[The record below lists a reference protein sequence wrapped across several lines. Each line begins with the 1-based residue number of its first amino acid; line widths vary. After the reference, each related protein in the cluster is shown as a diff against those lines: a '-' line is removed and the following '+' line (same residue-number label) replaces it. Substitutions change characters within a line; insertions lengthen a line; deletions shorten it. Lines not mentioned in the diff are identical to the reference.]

1 MKSITRKRINAKNGG
16 TGGSGG
22 TGTVTNINTTSPI
35 LGGPITVSGTIS
47 FDQSANFTWTGS
59 HTFTVDLP
67 TSSIV
72 PTGADD
78 FTNKAYV
85 DAIAAGIIPAGTVLA
100 ATTAA
105 LPACTYANGALGVG
119 ATLTASAPGAFPA
132 QDGVSVTVSDSLLVK
147 NQASSLQNGQY
158 ILTDAGSGITPW
170 ILTRRTSY
178 DTVSEILRGTATP
191 VLAGTVN
198 GGKVFWMV
206 SPTPSTIGTDPITFD
221 ILFIPGGSAYTP
233 GNGIDISGIII
244 SARLS
249 ATGGLVF
256 NAGQIAANPDGVTID
271 INGSNQLEFVGA
283 GSDVTNDSLVAGATV
298 TDALN
303 TLSGS
308 LVQNLTDV
316 LTAGNT
322 TSLTAIFDDGAGTA
336 LSVLPGKLESTA
348 GLRIKAT
355 TSLIVSDITEAINML
370 VFDFTTGDWN
380 IGDTGGYFGAPYI
393 ASTTSNQL
401 MTLYT
406 GNAGITLDGGNGVST
421 IYGTNSVNINS
432 VYSIPIIDGT
442 SGQTYVTD
450 GAGVVSWGTTTGY
463 NTLIPLTAAALLVIA
478 GNGALDPRII
488 YQITNAGAGTSGV
501 NAILN
506 IVAQDSSTLQV
517 GGYGTFSN
525 SNTMATECKMT
536 YDLTNNFI
544 LSVEEPLYNNKVYA
558 GIRTSTA
565 LIEQSVI
572 QVFPFGSNTIR
583 DNTFNGCQWDNYDNT
598 GQQIRG
604 CNQTC
609 TWIDWA
615 SHKNCEMINQFME
628 GVSNQLSGVPDITI
642 SADATVLECNDFWG
656 NDSEGTLLNMGSGT
670 EVSYIRIGWFSNLDM
685 GGGANA
691 DFRFNNIGSTAHIIV
706 NTTSGVRY
714 CEFGNGVNVT
724 LDGATQQCNFLS
736 GDQGG
741 IEILNFHGIRSTLIN
756 CDYSSGPDE
765 ITCTNSILNAC
776 SVNSTAG
783 PAAGNQILNSNLTNC
798 TIDFGVFTGCTVLGL
813 TAENQ
818 IITFTGNNQT
828 IGPVNMVHVYTNATA
843 RDTAITKPLP
853 GMLCVLDSTRN
864 LSFYTIAGGWI
875 NL

>member
-1 MKSITRKRINAKNGG
+1 MKGITRKRINAKKGG
-16 TGGSGG
+16 PGGSGG
-22 TGTVTNINTTSPI
+22 SGTVTNISTTSPI

-132 QDGVSVTVSDSLLVK
+132 QDGVSFSTSDSLLVK

-336 LSVLPGKLESTA
+336 LSVLPGGLDSTA
-348 GLRIKAT
+348 GIRLHPT
-355 TSLIVSDITEAINML
+355 TAFSIFDPTEGLGMMVL
-370 VFDFTTGDWN
+370 DLTSGDWYL
-380 IGDTGGYFGAPYI
+380 GDIGGYYGTPYI
-393 ASTTSNQL
+393 QSSGLQI
-401 MTLYT
+401 TLFT
-406 GNAGITLDGGNGVST
+406 PNAGLTLDGTAGRTTISAGNGVS
-421 IYGTNSVNINS
+421 INNA
-432 VYSIPIIDGT
+432 YDIPIVDGT
-442 SGQTYVTD
+442 IGQTYITD
-450 GAGVVSWGTTTGY
+450 GAGVVSWGVPTGY
-463 NTLIPLTAAALLVIA
+463 NTIIPLTAAALLVIA
-478 GNGALDPRII
+478 GNGALDPRVI
-488 YQITNAGAGTSGV
+488 YQIVDAGAGTSGV
-501 NAILN
+501 SAALN
-506 IVAQDSSTLQV
+506 IVAQDSATLQI
-517 GGYGTFSN
+517 GGYGEFTN
-525 SNTMATECKMT
+525 VNTRVTECKMT

-558 GIRTSTA
+558 GIRTSSA

-572 QVFPFGSNTIR
+572 KYFDFDSANTR
-583 DNTFNGCQWDNYDNT
+583 DNTINGCQFDNFST
-598 GQQIRG
+598 GTELRG
-604 CNQTC
+604 CTWNIAWVDFNSKVNTITNQYL
-609 TWIDWA
+609 D
-615 SHKNCEMINQFME
+615 
-628 GVSNQLSGVPDITI
+628 GVSNQLSGVPDMILGSNI
-642 SADATVLECNDFWG
+642 ELECNDFYG
-656 NDSEGTLLNMGSGT
+656 NDSEGTLLNMGDSA
-670 EVSYIRIGWFSNLDM
+670 EISYVRIGWFSNVDM
-685 GGGANA
+685 GNVDNA
-691 DFRFNNIGSTAHIIV
+691 DLRFCNIGSTAHIVV
-706 NTTSGVRY
+706 NTPSGVRY
-714 CEFGNGVNVT
+714 CEFGNGVNAT

-741 IEILNFHGIRSTLIN
+741 IEILNFHGSRSTLIN

-765 ITCTNSILNAC
+765 ITCNNSILNAC

-783 PAAGNQILNSNLTNC
+783 PAAGNLISNSNLTNC
-798 TIDFGVFTGCTVLGL
+798 TIDFGVFTGCNVLGL

-828 IGPVNMVHVYTNATA
+828 VGPVNMVHKYADATA
-843 RDTAITKPLP
+843 RNAAITLPLA
-853 GMLCVLDSTRN
+853 GMTCVSGTKFSYYDGSSWHDL
-864 LSFYTIAGGWI
+864 
-875 NL
+875 